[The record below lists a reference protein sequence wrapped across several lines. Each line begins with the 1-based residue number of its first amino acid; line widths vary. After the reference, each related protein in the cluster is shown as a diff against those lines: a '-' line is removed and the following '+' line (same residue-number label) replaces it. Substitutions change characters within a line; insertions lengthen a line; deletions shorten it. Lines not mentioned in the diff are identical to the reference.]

1 MTELMIVAAVA
12 LPSCLWALISY
23 RIILVVQR
31 QNRDLLKGLLA
42 LSSSP
47 PQFMQGVAPEL
58 AREMEA
64 TDRAQV
70 EGESR
75 TNHAAANKRPMHAA
89 T

>member
-31 QNRDLLKGLLA
+31 QNRDMLKVLLA
-42 LSSSP
+42 LAQSP
-47 PQFMQGVAPEL
+47 PTFMQGVTADL

-70 EGESR
+70 EGESN
-75 TNHAAANKRPMHAA
+75 TNHAAATKRPLHAA